1 MRRVTIFLILILAA
15 TMAWGQAG
23 EDQKLRFRM
32 VAPDGKAIPAAEIK
46 EFHARDMAD
55 KPVVT
60 TIAPHDGYVT
70 VVLPGKP
77 VQVSALF
84 NVPAFGE
91 VHVYADNEG
100 KGYTQTGWVD
110 FVAEAAK
117 TRIHRVRSA
126 FPASLT
132 GKINRAEKKPPYES
146 LAMSLAAGEE
156 LTLLRAQN
164 RIRQLKGPRTGF
176 LFGCNSMGHP
186 ARGPL
191 YDERFKAIFNWGTPN
206 LYLTHY
212 APTET
217 TRDYSRTDME
227 TDWLV
232 SFGAKVKPC
241 PAFYLA
247 GGVTPQW
254 LKDLPYSEVRGFAH
268 SLIEETCKRYAGKA
282 QFCEI
287 INEADMSNSL
297 RLKNEEL
304 VDLANVNS
312 KAAWEGDPK
321 VLRIINSAHLW
332 GEYATKPGKRSPY
345 AYLQDCMKAGV
356 QFEIVGLQM
365 YYPEYDLF
373 EIDRMLEKY
382 AKLGKPILVTEMGC
396 SSAPGID
403 PNAQRKKA
411 TAGWHGPWTETMQAD
426 WVAGIY
432 TICYSKPYVQGVG
445 WWDIADAV
453 SFWPYGGLCRGD
465 LSPKP
470 SYLRL
475 QALEKKWGFNFP
487 GESGLTKHIRKSKS
501 P

>member
-1 MRRVTIFLILILAA
+1 MKTKHAIIALILAA
-15 TMAWGQAG
+15 ACCSAATQ
-23 EDQKLRFRM
+23 ESQKLRFRM
-32 VAPDGKAIPAAEIK
+32 VGPDGKGIPAAEIK
-46 EFHARDMAD
+46 EFHCRDMAD
-55 KPVVT
+55 EPIVATVV
-60 TIAPHDGYVT
+60 PHDGYVT

-84 NVPAFGE
+84 NVPGFGE

-100 KGYTQTGWVD
+100 KGYMKPGTVD
-110 FVAEAAK
+110 FVTEAAK

-126 FPASLT
+126 FPANLM
-132 GKINRAEKKPPYES
+132 GRLDRAEKKPPYES
-146 LAMSLAAGEE
+146 LAISLAAGEE
-156 LTLLRAQN
+156 LTLLRA
-164 RIRQLKGPRTGF
+164 RHRVEQLKGPRKGF

-206 LYLTHY
+206 LYLSHY

-217 TRDYSRTDME
+217 TRDYSRTDVE

-247 GGVTPQW
+247 GSVTPEW
-254 LKDLPYSEVRGFAH
+254 LKNRPYSEVRKFAH
-268 SLIEETCKRYAGKA
+268 DLVMQTCKRYAGKA

-297 RLKNEEL
+297 RLTNEEL
-304 VDLANVNS
+304 VDLAKVTS
-312 KAAWEGDPK
+312 EAANEGDPNAG
-321 VLRIINSAHLW
+321 RIINSAHLW
-332 GEYATKPGKRSPY
+332 GQYATKPNKRSPY
-345 AYLQDCMKAGV
+345 RYLQDCMKAGV

-373 EIDRMLEKY
+373 EIDRLLDRY
-382 AKLGKPILVTEMGC
+382 AKLGKPILITEMGC

-411 TAGWHGPWTETMQAD
+411 TAGWHGPWTEGMQAD
-426 WVAGIY
+426 WVEGIY
-432 TICYSKPYVQGVG
+432 TICYSKPYCLGVG
-445 WWDIADAV
+445 WWDMADAV
-453 SFWPYGGLCRGD
+453 CFWPYGGFCRGD

-475 QALEKKWGFNFP
+475 LGLEREWGFSFP
-487 GESGLTKHIRKSKS
+487 GEVRRIQT

>member
-1 MRRVTIFLILILAA
+1 MRRLLIILALC
-15 TMAWGQAG
+15 MACQVHAQ
-23 EDQKLRFRM
+23 ESQKLRFRM
-32 VAPDGKAIPAAEIK
+32 VSADGKGIPAAEIR
-46 EFHARDMAD
+46 EFIARDLND
-55 KPVVT
+55 EPIVT

-70 VVLPGKP
+70 IVLPGKP
-77 VQVSALF
+77 VEVSALF
-84 NVPAFGE
+84 KVPGFGE
-91 VHVYADNEG
+91 VVVFADNDG
-100 KGYTQTGWVD
+100 KGYTQPGTVD
-110 FVAEAAK
+110 FVTEAAK

-132 GKINRAEKKPPYES
+132 GRLNRAEKKPPYES
-146 LAMSLAAGEE
+146 LAISLAVGEE
-156 LTLLRAQN
+156 LTVLRAQN

-217 TRDYSRTDME
+217 TRDYSRTDIE

-254 LKDLPYSEVRGFAH
+254 LKDLPYSEVRKFAH
-268 SLIEETCKRYAGKA
+268 DLIKTTCERYAGRAK
-282 QFCEI
+282 FCEI
-287 INEADMSNSL
+287 INEADMSNGL
-297 RLKNEEL
+297 RLTNDEL
-304 VDLANVNS
+304 VDLARVTS
-312 KAAWEGDPK
+312 QAAREGDPNA
-321 VLRIINSAHLW
+321 LRIINSAHLW
-332 GEYATKPGKRSPY
+332 GDYAVRPGKRSPY
-345 AYLQDCMKAGV
+345 RYLQDCMKAGV
-356 QFEIVGLQM
+356 EFEITGLQM

-382 AKLGKPILVTEMGC
+382 AKLGKPILITEMGC

-411 TAGWHGPWTETMQAD
+411 TAGWHGPWTEEMQAD
-426 WVAGIY
+426 WVEGIY
-432 TICYSKPYVQGVG
+432 TLAYSKPYCQGVG
-445 WWDIADAV
+445 WWDMADAV

-465 LSPKP
+465 MSPKP
-470 SYLRL
+470 AYLRL
-475 QALEKKWGFNFP
+475 MALEKKWG
-487 GESGLTKHIRKSKS
+487 LR
-501 P
+501 

>member
-1 MRRVTIFLILILAA
+1 MRRSLIILALILACYA
-15 TMAWGQAG
+15 NAQTP
-23 EDQKLRFRM
+23 ESQKLRFRM
-32 VAPDGKAIPAAEIK
+32 VGVDGKGIPAAEIK

-55 KPVVT
+55 EPVVT
-60 TIAPHDGYVT
+60 TIAVHDGYVT
-70 VVLPGKP
+70 VVLPGKA

-100 KGYTQTGWVD
+100 KGYTQPGTVD
-110 FVAEAAK
+110 FVTEAAK
-117 TRIHRVRSA
+117 TRIRRIRSA
-126 FPASLT
+126 YPASLT
-132 GKINRAEKKPPYES
+132 GSLNLAEKKPPYES
-146 LAMSLAAGEE
+146 LAISLKLGEE
-156 LTLLRAQN
+156 LTILRAQN
-164 RIRQLKGPRTGF
+164 RIRRLKGPRKGF

-186 ARGPL
+186 ARGPM

-206 LYLTHY
+206 LYLSHY

-217 TRDYSRTDME
+217 TRDYSRTDLE

-241 PAFYLA
+241 PPFYLA
-247 GGVTPQW
+247 GSVTPEW
-254 LKDLPYSEVRGFAH
+254 LKNRPYSEVRKFAH
-268 SLIEETCKRYAGKA
+268 DLIKKTCKRYAGKA

-304 VDLANVNS
+304 VDLAKVTS
-312 KAAWEGDPK
+312 EAAREGDPK

-332 GEYATKPGKRSPY
+332 GDYATKPGKRSPY
-345 AYLQDCMKAGV
+345 AYLKDCMRSGV
-356 QFEIVGLQM
+356 EFEIVGLQM

-373 EIDRMLEKY
+373 EIDRLLDRY
-382 AKLGKPILVTEMGC
+382 AKLGKPILITEMGC

-411 TAGWHGPWTETMQAD
+411 TAGWHGPWTEAMQAD

-432 TICYSKPYVQGVG
+432 TICYSKPYILGAS
-445 WWDIADAV
+445 WWDLADAV
-453 SFWPYGGLCRGD
+453 SFWPYGGFCRGD

-487 GESGLTKHIRKSKS
+487 AEAPH
-501 P
+501 PAQ